1 MPVDPCADTA
11 AQKVSMFRSR
21 SAKKSPFVAS
31 IPALD
36 IHRRGVSN
44 PQLRRMSM
52 TTTPQGP
59 GLNFT
64 CLLLAFGASWT
75 SWILI
80 FVSQTLFCTS
90 CETPSGPHPSLAKAS
105 PAVEQVA
112 HKAADAWMPHEHVGD
127 MRNYVLAEAAAC
139 GTARGVGEP
148 CT

>member
-1 MPVDPCADTA
+1 
-11 AQKVSMFRSR
+11 
-21 SAKKSPFVAS
+21 
-31 IPALD
+31 
-36 IHRRGVSN
+36 
-44 PQLRRMSM
+44 M
-52 TTTPQGP
+52 TTAPQGP
-59 GLNFT
+59 GLNST

-127 MRNYVLAEAAAC
+127 MRI
-139 GTARGVGEP
+139 GTEGWNHLQLRAS
-148 CT
+148 